1 MKSILLHFVTSQH
14 YSLIGDWSM
23 TNQWSCCFSSV
34 PQSTILTIT
43 VEESGDDP
51 CIDVKLGQELDDD
64 LPSVG
69 PISDQDN
76 RTGRQHHTCEDRSRR
91 KVGNKIVNDLRLM
104 IPNFRAK

>member
-34 PQSTILTIT
+34 PQLTILTIT

-64 LPSVG
+64 LPSVSS
-69 PISDQDN
+69 ISIPDN
-76 RTGRQHHTCEDRSRR
+76 NKGRQHARVKTDQGAKSE
-91 KVGNKIVNDLRLM
+91 IRLST
-104 IPNFRAK
+104 ISDC